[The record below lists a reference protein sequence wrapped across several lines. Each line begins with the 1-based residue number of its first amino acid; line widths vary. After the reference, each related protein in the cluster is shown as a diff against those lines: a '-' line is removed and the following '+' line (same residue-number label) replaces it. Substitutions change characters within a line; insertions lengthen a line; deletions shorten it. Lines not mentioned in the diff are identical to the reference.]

1 MIRAASAFPGY
12 QLVLAAAPG
21 ISPEYYAKFVKGT
34 ELAVIFDRTYRL
46 LQQADVALVTSGT
59 ATLETALFRVPQVV
73 CYHTPVGK
81 LVSFLRRHILKVKF
95 ISLVNLI
102 AGREVVRELV
112 ADTMTVENMRAE
124 LECLLFRE
132 DYRRKMLDG
141 YEEMARLLWMA
152 MLTLMLPALQSCDD
166 NDGYSLGDIA
176 VDWATVRVVG
186 GDTYSLNADRW
197 GTLWPAATAIPFY
210 KPIDGQRVIT
220 YFNPLYDNYEGYDH
234 AVKVEHNYNVLTKQ
248 VEDLTAENESEFGND
263 PVWVNKDMMWIG
275 GGYLNVIF
283 RQNLPVKEKHLVS
296 LVRDMRATA
305 AEGED
310 DEYIHL
316 EFRYK
321 TYDDVTARQANGAVS
336 FNLNSLDLT
345 GKKGIKVKL
354 NSVKDGETEVVFNL
368 KGQSMPEEAKQVTL
382 SDEVQIK

>member
-1 MIRAASAFPGY
+1 MKKI
-12 QLVLAAAPG
+12 
-21 ISPEYYAKFVKGT
+21 K
-34 ELAVIFDRTYRL
+34 
-46 LQQADVALVTSGT
+46 
-59 ATLETALFRVPQVV
+59 
-73 CYHTPVGK
+73 
-81 LVSFLRRHILKVKF
+81 
-95 ISLVNLI
+95 
-102 AGREVVRELV
+102 
-112 ADTMTVENMRAE
+112 
-124 LECLLFRE
+124 
-132 DYRRKMLDG
+132 
-141 YEEMARLLWMA
+141 LLWMA

-220 YFNPLYDNYEGYDH
+220 YFNPLYDNYEGYDQ

-296 LVRDMRATA
+296 LVRDKWATA

-310 DEYIHL
+310 DGYIHL
-316 EFRYK
+316 EFRYN

>member
-1 MIRAASAFPGY
+1 MKKI
-12 QLVLAAAPG
+12 
-21 ISPEYYAKFVKGT
+21 K
-34 ELAVIFDRTYRL
+34 
-46 LQQADVALVTSGT
+46 
-59 ATLETALFRVPQVV
+59 
-73 CYHTPVGK
+73 
-81 LVSFLRRHILKVKF
+81 
-95 ISLVNLI
+95 
-102 AGREVVRELV
+102 
-112 ADTMTVENMRAE
+112 
-124 LECLLFRE
+124 
-132 DYRRKMLDG
+132 
-141 YEEMARLLWMA
+141 LLWMA

-220 YFNPLYDNYEGYDH
+220 YFSPLYDNYEGYDH

-345 GKKGIKVKL
+345 GKKGMKVKL

>member
-1 MIRAASAFPGY
+1 MKKI
-12 QLVLAAAPG
+12 
-21 ISPEYYAKFVKGT
+21 K
-34 ELAVIFDRTYRL
+34 
-46 LQQADVALVTSGT
+46 
-59 ATLETALFRVPQVV
+59 
-73 CYHTPVGK
+73 
-81 LVSFLRRHILKVKF
+81 
-95 ISLVNLI
+95 
-102 AGREVVRELV
+102 
-112 ADTMTVENMRAE
+112 
-124 LECLLFRE
+124 
-132 DYRRKMLDG
+132 
-141 YEEMARLLWMA
+141 LLWMA

-310 DEYIHL
+310 DGYIHL
-316 EFRYK
+316 ELRYK
-321 TYDDVTARQANGAVS
+321 TYDDVTAR
-336 FNLNSLDLT
+336 
-345 GKKGIKVKL
+345 
-354 NSVKDGETEVVFNL
+354 
-368 KGQSMPEEAKQVTL
+368 
-382 SDEVQIK
+382 

>member
-1 MIRAASAFPGY
+1 MKKI
-12 QLVLAAAPG
+12 
-21 ISPEYYAKFVKGT
+21 K
-34 ELAVIFDRTYRL
+34 
-46 LQQADVALVTSGT
+46 
-59 ATLETALFRVPQVV
+59 
-73 CYHTPVGK
+73 
-81 LVSFLRRHILKVKF
+81 
-95 ISLVNLI
+95 
-102 AGREVVRELV
+102 
-112 ADTMTVENMRAE
+112 
-124 LECLLFRE
+124 
-132 DYRRKMLDG
+132 
-141 YEEMARLLWMA
+141 LLWMA

-220 YFNPLYDNYEGYDH
+220 YFNPLYDNYEGYDL

-296 LVRDMRATA
+296 LVRDMRATV

-310 DEYIHL
+310 DGYIHL
-316 EFRYK
+316 EFRYN
-321 TYDDVTARQANGAVS
+321 TYDDVTDRQANGAVS

>member
-1 MIRAASAFPGY
+1 MKKI
-12 QLVLAAAPG
+12 
-21 ISPEYYAKFVKGT
+21 K
-34 ELAVIFDRTYRL
+34 
-46 LQQADVALVTSGT
+46 
-59 ATLETALFRVPQVV
+59 
-73 CYHTPVGK
+73 
-81 LVSFLRRHILKVKF
+81 
-95 ISLVNLI
+95 
-102 AGREVVRELV
+102 
-112 ADTMTVENMRAE
+112 
-124 LECLLFRE
+124 
-132 DYRRKMLDG
+132 
-141 YEEMARLLWMA
+141 LLWMA

-220 YFNPLYDNYEGYDH
+220 YFNTLYDNYEGYDH

-248 VEDLTAENESEFGND
+248 VEDLRAENESEFGND

-310 DEYIHL
+310 DGYIHL

>member
-1 MIRAASAFPGY
+1 MKKI
-12 QLVLAAAPG
+12 
-21 ISPEYYAKFVKGT
+21 K
-34 ELAVIFDRTYRL
+34 
-46 LQQADVALVTSGT
+46 
-59 ATLETALFRVPQVV
+59 
-73 CYHTPVGK
+73 
-81 LVSFLRRHILKVKF
+81 
-95 ISLVNLI
+95 
-102 AGREVVRELV
+102 
-112 ADTMTVENMRAE
+112 
-124 LECLLFRE
+124 
-132 DYRRKMLDG
+132 
-141 YEEMARLLWMA
+141 LLWMA

-220 YFNPLYDNYEGYDH
+220 YFNPLYDNYAGYDH

-310 DEYIHL
+310 DGYIHL
-316 EFRYK
+316 EFRYN

>member
-1 MIRAASAFPGY
+1 MKKI
-12 QLVLAAAPG
+12 
-21 ISPEYYAKFVKGT
+21 K
-34 ELAVIFDRTYRL
+34 
-46 LQQADVALVTSGT
+46 
-59 ATLETALFRVPQVV
+59 
-73 CYHTPVGK
+73 
-81 LVSFLRRHILKVKF
+81 
-95 ISLVNLI
+95 
-102 AGREVVRELV
+102 
-112 ADTMTVENMRAE
+112 
-124 LECLLFRE
+124 
-132 DYRRKMLDG
+132 
-141 YEEMARLLWMA
+141 LLWMA

-321 TYDDVTARQANGAVS
+321 TYDDVT
-336 FNLNSLDLT
+336 

>member
-1 MIRAASAFPGY
+1 M
-12 QLVLAAAPG
+12 
-21 ISPEYYAKFVKGT
+21 
-34 ELAVIFDRTYRL
+34 
-46 LQQADVALVTSGT
+46 
-59 ATLETALFRVPQVV
+59 
-73 CYHTPVGK
+73 
-81 LVSFLRRHILKVKF
+81 
-95 ISLVNLI
+95 
-102 AGREVVRELV
+102 
-112 ADTMTVENMRAE
+112 
-124 LECLLFRE
+124 
-132 DYRRKMLDG
+132 
-141 YEEMARLLWMA
+141 
-152 MLTLMLPALQSCDD
+152 
-166 NDGYSLGDIA
+166 
-176 VDWATVRVVG
+176 
-186 GDTYSLNADRW
+186 
-197 GTLWPAATAIPFY
+197 
-210 KPIDGQRVIT
+210 
-220 YFNPLYDNYEGYDH
+220 
-234 AVKVEHNYNVLTKQ
+234 KVEHNYNVLTKQ

-345 GKKGIKVKL
+345 GKKGMKVKL

>member
-1 MIRAASAFPGY
+1 
-12 QLVLAAAPG
+12 
-21 ISPEYYAKFVKGT
+21 
-34 ELAVIFDRTYRL
+34 
-46 LQQADVALVTSGT
+46 
-59 ATLETALFRVPQVV
+59 
-73 CYHTPVGK
+73 
-81 LVSFLRRHILKVKF
+81 
-95 ISLVNLI
+95 
-102 AGREVVRELV
+102 
-112 ADTMTVENMRAE
+112 
-124 LECLLFRE
+124 
-132 DYRRKMLDG
+132 
-141 YEEMARLLWMA
+141 MA

-220 YFNPLYDNYEGYDH
+220 YFNLLYDNYEGYDH

-310 DEYIHL
+310 DGYIHL
-316 EFRYK
+316 EFHYN

>member
-1 MIRAASAFPGY
+1 MKKI
-12 QLVLAAAPG
+12 
-21 ISPEYYAKFVKGT
+21 K
-34 ELAVIFDRTYRL
+34 
-46 LQQADVALVTSGT
+46 
-59 ATLETALFRVPQVV
+59 
-73 CYHTPVGK
+73 
-81 LVSFLRRHILKVKF
+81 
-95 ISLVNLI
+95 
-102 AGREVVRELV
+102 
-112 ADTMTVENMRAE
+112 
-124 LECLLFRE
+124 
-132 DYRRKMLDG
+132 
-141 YEEMARLLWMA
+141 LLWMA

-210 KPIDGQRVIT
+210 KPIDGQRVII

-296 LVRDMRATA
+296 LVRDKWATA

-310 DEYIHL
+310 DGYIHL
-316 EFRYK
+316 EFRYN

>member
-1 MIRAASAFPGY
+1 MKKI
-12 QLVLAAAPG
+12 
-21 ISPEYYAKFVKGT
+21 K
-34 ELAVIFDRTYRL
+34 
-46 LQQADVALVTSGT
+46 
-59 ATLETALFRVPQVV
+59 
-73 CYHTPVGK
+73 
-81 LVSFLRRHILKVKF
+81 
-95 ISLVNLI
+95 
-102 AGREVVRELV
+102 
-112 ADTMTVENMRAE
+112 
-124 LECLLFRE
+124 
-132 DYRRKMLDG
+132 
-141 YEEMARLLWMA
+141 LLWMA
-152 MLTLMLPALQSCDD
+152 MLILMLPALQSCDD

-220 YFNPLYDNYEGYDH
+220 YFNTLYDNYEGYDH

-296 LVRDMRATA
+296 LVRDMRATV

-310 DEYIHL
+310 DGYIHL
-316 EFRYK
+316 EFRYN

>member
-1 MIRAASAFPGY
+1 MKKI
-12 QLVLAAAPG
+12 
-21 ISPEYYAKFVKGT
+21 K
-34 ELAVIFDRTYRL
+34 
-46 LQQADVALVTSGT
+46 
-59 ATLETALFRVPQVV
+59 
-73 CYHTPVGK
+73 
-81 LVSFLRRHILKVKF
+81 
-95 ISLVNLI
+95 
-102 AGREVVRELV
+102 
-112 ADTMTVENMRAE
+112 
-124 LECLLFRE
+124 
-132 DYRRKMLDG
+132 
-141 YEEMARLLWMA
+141 LLWMA

-283 RQNLPVKEKHLVS
+283 RQIYRLRRSILSVWFVISGLQLLRE
-296 LVRDMRATA
+296 RMD
-305 AEGED
+305 G
-310 DEYIHL
+310 YIHL
-316 EFRYK
+316 EFRYN

-382 SDEVQIK
+382 LAEVQIK

>member
-1 MIRAASAFPGY
+1 MKKI
-12 QLVLAAAPG
+12 
-21 ISPEYYAKFVKGT
+21 K
-34 ELAVIFDRTYRL
+34 
-46 LQQADVALVTSGT
+46 
-59 ATLETALFRVPQVV
+59 
-73 CYHTPVGK
+73 
-81 LVSFLRRHILKVKF
+81 
-95 ISLVNLI
+95 
-102 AGREVVRELV
+102 
-112 ADTMTVENMRAE
+112 
-124 LECLLFRE
+124 
-132 DYRRKMLDG
+132 
-141 YEEMARLLWMA
+141 LLWMA

-197 GTLWPAATAIPFY
+197 GTLWPVATAIPFY

-248 VEDLTAENESEFGND
+248 VEDLTAENESEFG
-263 PVWVNKDMMWIG
+263 
-275 GGYLNVIF
+275 GYLNVIF

-310 DEYIHL
+310 DGYIHL
-316 EFRYK
+316 ELRYK

-345 GKKGIKVKL
+345 GKKGFKVKL

>member
-1 MIRAASAFPGY
+1 MKKI
-12 QLVLAAAPG
+12 
-21 ISPEYYAKFVKGT
+21 K
-34 ELAVIFDRTYRL
+34 
-46 LQQADVALVTSGT
+46 
-59 ATLETALFRVPQVV
+59 
-73 CYHTPVGK
+73 
-81 LVSFLRRHILKVKF
+81 
-95 ISLVNLI
+95 
-102 AGREVVRELV
+102 
-112 ADTMTVENMRAE
+112 
-124 LECLLFRE
+124 
-132 DYRRKMLDG
+132 
-141 YEEMARLLWMA
+141 LLWMA

-186 GDTYSLNADRW
+186 GDTYSL
-197 GTLWPAATAIPFY
+197 
-210 KPIDGQRVIT
+210 
-220 YFNPLYDNYEGYDH
+220 
-234 AVKVEHNYNVLTKQ
+234 KVEHNYNVLTKQ

-310 DEYIHL
+310 DGYIHL
-316 EFRYK
+316 EFRYN
-321 TYDDVTARQANGAVS
+321 TYDDVTDRQANGAVS

>member
-1 MIRAASAFPGY
+1 MKKI
-12 QLVLAAAPG
+12 
-21 ISPEYYAKFVKGT
+21 K
-34 ELAVIFDRTYRL
+34 
-46 LQQADVALVTSGT
+46 
-59 ATLETALFRVPQVV
+59 
-73 CYHTPVGK
+73 
-81 LVSFLRRHILKVKF
+81 
-95 ISLVNLI
+95 
-102 AGREVVRELV
+102 
-112 ADTMTVENMRAE
+112 
-124 LECLLFRE
+124 
-132 DYRRKMLDG
+132 
-141 YEEMARLLWMA
+141 LLWMA

-210 KPIDGQRVIT
+210 KPIDGQRGIP

>member
-1 MIRAASAFPGY
+1 MKKI
-12 QLVLAAAPG
+12 
-21 ISPEYYAKFVKGT
+21 
-34 ELAVIFDRTYRL
+34 
-46 LQQADVALVTSGT
+46 
-59 ATLETALFRVPQVV
+59 
-73 CYHTPVGK
+73 
-81 LVSFLRRHILKVKF
+81 
-95 ISLVNLI
+95 
-102 AGREVVRELV
+102 
-112 ADTMTVENMRAE
+112 
-124 LECLLFRE
+124 
-132 DYRRKMLDG
+132 
-141 YEEMARLLWMA
+141 RLLWMA

-310 DEYIHL
+310 DGYIHL
-316 EFRYK
+316 ELRYK

>member
-1 MIRAASAFPGY
+1 MKKI
-12 QLVLAAAPG
+12 
-21 ISPEYYAKFVKGT
+21 K
-34 ELAVIFDRTYRL
+34 
-46 LQQADVALVTSGT
+46 
-59 ATLETALFRVPQVV
+59 
-73 CYHTPVGK
+73 
-81 LVSFLRRHILKVKF
+81 
-95 ISLVNLI
+95 
-102 AGREVVRELV
+102 
-112 ADTMTVENMRAE
+112 
-124 LECLLFRE
+124 
-132 DYRRKMLDG
+132 
-141 YEEMARLLWMA
+141 LLWMA

-197 GTLWPAATAIPFY
+197 GTLWSAATAIPFY

-220 YFNPLYDNYEGYDH
+220 YFNPHYDNYEGYDH

-248 VEDLTAENESEFGND
+248 VEDLTTENESEFGND

-310 DEYIHL
+310 DGYIHL
-316 EFRYK
+316 EFRYN
-321 TYDDVTARQANGAVS
+321 TYDDVTDRQANGAVS